1 MQFGHLEEAG
11 GTIAK
16 IDWTDLK
23 LSDFEKEDTVLTNH
37 KIAFT
42 GFYSDINRQYKPR
55 ARCARCTSYAYEDA
69 SSRLREPFTRRYL
82 LIFQRPGNGTTP
94 LSIIRRA
101 MRQPVTTA
109 SHGVGLVRLVTC
121 GYN

>member
-23 LSDFEKEDTVLTNH
+23 LRDFEKEDTVPMNY

-42 GFYSDINRQYKPR
+42 GFYSDV
-55 ARCARCTSYAYEDA
+55 S
-69 SSRLREPFTRRYL
+69 
-82 LIFQRPGNGTTP
+82 
-94 LSIIRRA
+94 LSI
-101 MRQPVTTA
+101 QTSSHVA
-109 SHGVGLVRLVTC
+109 S
-121 GYN
+121 YNMYVVEA